1 MNKFI
6 NLKHYN
12 YATYIKNINYSYIF
26 LFFFL
31 IVLFLKLYLNNQLV
45 ALGDELNSI
54 LVYSSNIKTLLLKNF
69 PGNTTVFHFFG
80 YLISIFSYKLFYYK
94 LLSYFFFSINT
105 FLIWRFCKFF
115 STKLLFLITLLF
127 SFYIPY
133 YAFVYS
139 GYFFSSFIF
148 ILIFLLVEAYLE
160 NQKKLSLIFF
170 LLFIN
175 FYNHLVNL
183 YIIFPLIFIL
193 YFYSK
198 EKKSFFI
205 KLFLYFFIPSFLFY
219 LVSIII
225 TGLAVMKVQSAS
237 YVYVLNFVNN
247 NFFEIVTK
255 GFNWIFFNKAYDL
268 PLNLEVFE
276 YLKSIN
282 SEDIHFFFSIIFLFI
297 LSFYFFI
304 KRKKNYYFYISIIL
318 LHFLLIVILNK
329 KIYPRSYTGFI
340 FIYYFILLK
349 YFEFFYYNL
358 NKKRIFRILV
368 NSCLIFLIFYK
379 LISIDYQKRIYNGI
393 TSTDFTF
400 EQTNIVKR
408 DLILNDCKIKNSSYL
423 EMEKKV
429 YYYLYINECNKKFDL
444 EEFLFF
450 YRS

>member
-115 STKLLFLITLLF
+115 STKLLFLLTLLF

-170 LLFIN
+170 FI
-175 FYNHLVNL
+175 
-183 YIIFPLIFIL
+183 
-193 YFYSK
+193 
-198 EKKSFFI
+198 
-205 KLFLYFFIPSFLFY
+205 
-219 LVSIII
+219 
-225 TGLAVMKVQSAS
+225 
-237 YVYVLNFVNN
+237 
-247 NFFEIVTK
+247 
-255 GFNWIFFNKAYDL
+255 
-268 PLNLEVFE
+268 
-276 YLKSIN
+276 
-282 SEDIHFFFSIIFLFI
+282 
-297 LSFYFFI
+297 
-304 KRKKNYYFYISIIL
+304 
-318 LHFLLIVILNK
+318 
-329 KIYPRSYTGFI
+329 IY
-340 FIYYFILLK
+340 
-349 YFEFFYYNL
+349 
-358 NKKRIFRILV
+358 
-368 NSCLIFLIFYK
+368 
-379 LISIDYQKRIYNGI
+379 
-393 TSTDFTF
+393 
-400 EQTNIVKR
+400 
-408 DLILNDCKIKNSSYL
+408 
-423 EMEKKV
+423 
-429 YYYLYINECNKKFDL
+429 
-444 EEFLFF
+444 
-450 YRS
+450 